1 MNYSQSI
8 LGVAGTLIALTPA
21 PVLAQEK
28 MPTAVVHYGDL
39 NLLTDSGVSQLDSRI
54 GRAIAIVCGDTHP
67 YNILFTPGIRA
78 CQRET
83 LTAVTPARDEAVER
97 ALRGQG
103 TVEVL
108 TVTATRIPTRR

>member
-8 LGVAGTLIALTPA
+8 LTIAGALGALTSA

-28 MPTAVVHYGDL
+28 MPTAIVHIGDL
-39 NLLTDSGVSQLDSRI
+39 DLLTDSGVSQLDSRI
-54 GRAIAIVCGDTHP
+54 DRAITIVCGDAHP

-97 ALRGQG
+97 ALHGQG

-108 TVTATRIPTRR
+108 AVTATRIPTRR